1 MGYTTYFSGQFDLDK
16 PLTLAQTVYLT
27 KFSETRRMRRNSEK
41 TAERS
46 DPARDAV
53 KLPVGD
59 EGGYFVGGGDFHGQE
74 STPDVM
80 EYNYPPSG
88 QPGLWCQWTPTSDG
102 TAIVWDG
109 GEKFYDYVE
118 WLEYIIQH
126 FLAPWGYK
134 LNGKVAWSGEESEDR
149 GMIVVSN
156 NVVVAQTDRI
166 SNALVDDPILVRE
179 VKKTAKS
186 KACKVVLSRA
196 DGSLSCTCGRKT
208 CRHLRDTTKEHILVA
223 LARAIDNGGL

>member
-16 PLTLAQTVYLT
+16 PLSPVHADYLRA
-27 KFSETRRMRRNSEK
+27 FSSTRRMKRNSDK
-41 TAERS
+41 TNERP
-46 DPARDAV
+46 DPVREMAG
-53 KLPVGD
+53 LPVGD

-74 STPDVM
+74 NTPDIR

-88 QPGLWCQWTPTSDG
+88 QPSLWCQWTPTSDG
-102 TAIVWDG
+102 TAIVWDE

-126 FLAPWGYK
+126 FLTPWGYK
-134 LNGKVAWSGEESEDR
+134 LNGRVTWVGEESEDR

-166 SNALVDDPILVRE
+166 SNALADDPILVRE

-186 KACKVVLSRA
+186 KACKVTLSRA

-208 CRHLRDTTKEHILVA
+208 CRHLRDTTKEHILAA
-223 LARAIDNGGL
+223 LAKESDTGGF